1 MSKASRDPKTG
12 RFIGVSHKVSKPQH
26 VLSAGKSGW
35 VVKKEGA
42 QKASRHFDTKEEA
55 ISWGVKLAKK
65 NEVEIYI
72 HDKNGRVLNKK
83 TFKEKVKS

>member
-35 VVKKEGA
+35 VVKKKERKR
-42 QKASRHFDTKEEA
+42 QVDTLIPKKRPYLGGK
-55 ISWGVKLAKK
+55 ISKK
-65 NEVEIYI
+65 KRGRNIY
-72 HDKNGRVLNKK
+72 
-83 TFKEKVKS
+83 S